1 LTVFVYVEGE
11 SDRLALNALLDDY
24 GRRLNDRG
32 HGLKF
37 LTLRDKRKFLRKI
50 GPHAAQRLLESEDA
64 LVIAL
69 PDLCPPIEN
78 PAEYKHR
85 SLEELR
91 DALRR
96 LVREALRERGWTGK
110 LAEAA
115 LERFYAS
122 AFKHEMEMLLLA
134 AQTALSQALGARINP
149 SWRRPV
155 EEQNC
160 TPTGRPKYI
169 VEDLFRRYR
178 KRRYADTKDAA
189 AVLSKVHN
197 LRSELLYHD
206 NQLQCPI
213 FKELLDWLG
222 EKTGVA
228 AY

>member
-1 LTVFVYVEGE
+1 LTVFVYVEAE
-11 SDRLALNALLDDY
+11 SDKLALQALLKDY
-24 GRRLNDRG
+24 RTRLSEKR
-32 HGLKF
+32 HGLRF
-37 LTLRDKRKFLRKI
+37 LTLHDKNKLLRKI
-50 GPHAAQRLLESEDA
+50 GPRAAERLLEREDA
-64 LVIAL
+64 LVVAL

-78 PAEYKHR
+78 PAKYQHR

-91 DALRR
+91 NVLRR

-110 LAEAA
+110 PAEVA

-134 AQTALSQALGARINP
+134 ARTALSQALEARINP

-155 EEQNC
+155 EDQNC
-160 TPTGRPKYI
+160 TATGRPKYI
-169 VEDLFRRYR
+169 VEDLFRRHT

-189 AVLSKVHN
+189 AVLRRVQN

-206 NQLQCPI
+206 GQLQCPV
-213 FKELLDWLG
+213 FKEFLDWLA
-222 EKTGVA
+222 EKTGVS